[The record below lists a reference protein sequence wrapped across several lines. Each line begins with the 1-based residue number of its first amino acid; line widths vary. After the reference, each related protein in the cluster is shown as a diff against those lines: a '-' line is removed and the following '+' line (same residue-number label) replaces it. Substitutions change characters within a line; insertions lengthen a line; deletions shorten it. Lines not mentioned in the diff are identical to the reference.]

1 MRLLFQQSSRHRIT
15 MSSIPLY
22 VSNGKAYCWEA
33 QGEHISLQSSFPRS
47 TFDVDLANLR
57 VKHHIAG
64 LNTGTLPGVSQQN
77 VFLGLPNV
85 LMPEE
90 VVLLVQEGEIA
101 HVSSGR

>member
-1 MRLLFQQSSRHRIT
+1 

-33 QGEHISLQSSFPRS
+33 QGEQLSLKSSCPRS
-47 TFDVDLANLR
+47 QIEVDLANLR

-90 VVLLVQEGEIA
+90 VVLLVQEGELA
-101 HVSSGR
+101 RL